1 MDAWTVE
8 IDDDLLRELDQWSE
22 ERQLEALAIQQRL
35 ERGGPEA
42 LGLIDATASDR
53 SGMPGEAEYV
63 AMYCQRSGRS
73 SIPEWNLY
81 LAFSMFRLACILLGV
96 YARVLQGN
104 AASSHALQPVA
115 HP

>member
-42 LGLIDATASDR
+42 LGLIKAELEGVPSWRDLATPISLLLPIVTP
-53 SGMPGEAEYV
+53 SGL
-63 AMYCQRSGRS
+63 GRMALE
-73 SIPEWNLY
+73 IQPNLRIVIV
-81 LAFSMFRLACILLGV
+81 RLE
-96 YARVLQGN
+96 
-104 AASSHALQPVA
+104 
-115 HP
+115 